1 MLSYC
6 LKCKRNRESKSQTAQ
21 NTTNGKVMVLS
32 ECSAC
37 NIKKSGLIE
46 ELETRRLLRQLGI
59 RLLSA
64 RCHFWVIFYFRCIT
78 MTSIINKLLFAGDSF
93 VPEMHLRR
101 PEFTFHLCTIV
112 LVDHLEKRKQ
122 ECKNLNKQE
131 TSSISTRTN

>member
-1 MLSYC
+1 MLSHY
-6 LKCKRNRESKSQTAQ
+6 LKCKRNTERKSQTAQ
-21 NTTNGKVMVLS
+21 NTTNGKIMVLS

-37 NIKKSGLIE
+37 NIKKLGLIE

-93 VPEMHLRR
+93 VPEMHSGR
-101 PEFTFHLCTIV
+101 PGFTFHLCTIV
-112 LVDHLEKRKQ
+112 LVDHLQKRKQ
-122 ECKNLNKQE
+122 ECKNSDKQG